1 MCNMDTVMYTVVIMY
16 NAALILQSELYKVIC
31 QSLRL
36 VSSEVLF
43 IIVVVKNKHFQPFY
57 FSFLL
62 SEIRMRSSHLI
73 FL

>member
-1 MCNMDTVMYTVVIMY
+1 MCNTDTEMYTVVIMY
-16 NAALILQSELYKVIC
+16 NAALILQSELYKVIS

-43 IIVVVKNKHFQPFY
+43 IVVVKNKHFQPFY